1 MTQHSE
7 QMYEVARWLVEDR
20 RQHPRDPHTDPA
32 SSLLHERYEGEPL
45 AEDLVVGALRQSLV
59 VGMVAP
65 PLLIGSMV
73 VHLLESP
80 ELAEQLRAQPQ
91 RRAAALEEFI
101 RLYSPYRG
109 FARTVSEPI
118 TLRGRRIEPGSR

>member
-1 MTQHSE
+1 M
-7 QMYEVARWLVEDR
+7 
-20 RQHPRDPHTDPA
+20 
-32 SSLLHERYEGEPL
+32 